1 METVAVCLYSKYSQ
15 RCREFL
21 EHAAGGIHTLCID
34 HPDVRQAIAEDNHG
48 YNIRTVP
55 CVFIFYPDGR
65 LEKYEGSDAFTW
77 LRKIQEVLAQ
87 QQQPQPQT
95 TPLQPFHEP
104 QPQPQPQPFHEPQ
117 PPLQHLQQVEIPQEE
132 EVELSRPQNAED
144 IINQEMELRRASE
157 QVITRKQDNIK
168 ELAQM
173 MQRQRESDDDQI
185 QPPAL
190 YPKDRLNQ

>member
-21 EHAAGGIHTLCID
+21 ENAAGGVHTLCVD
-34 HPDVRQAIAEDNHG
+34 HPDVRQAIAEDSHG
-48 YNIRTVP
+48 YNIKTVP
-55 CVFIFYPDGR
+55 CVFLFYPDGR

-77 LRKIQEVLAQ
+77 LRKVREVLEQQ
-87 QQQPQPQT
+87 QQQPPPPPQT

-104 QPQPQPQPFHEPQ
+104 QPQLQEQLLRQVDVQPQEQEHETV
-117 PPLQHLQQVEIPQEE
+117 LDTDTG
-132 EVELSRPQNAED
+132 RPQNAED

-157 QVITRKQDNIK
+157 QIITRKQDNIK

-190 YPKDRLNQ
+190 YPKDRLGQ